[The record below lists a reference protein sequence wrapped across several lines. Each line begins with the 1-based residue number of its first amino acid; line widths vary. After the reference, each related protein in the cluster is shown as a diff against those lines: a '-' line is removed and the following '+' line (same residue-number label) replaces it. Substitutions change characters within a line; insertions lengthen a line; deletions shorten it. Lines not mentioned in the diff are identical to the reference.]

1 MSQLTRCPN
10 CATLFRV
17 SDAQLALRGG
27 RVRCGNCSFV
37 FNARACFVDADPVT
51 IIDLS
56 QHHGDPFAIDDLP
69 SPAVVA
75 QAEVAAHPRRAPISF
90 PAIEAH
96 DQENDKTT
104 SALLADLQ
112 EMPPPAWLKQASETQ
127 GQAIQEAPA
136 EETTAPKTAASYALH
151 KQEPEDVT
159 EEIIVAPS
167 HDWLK
172 AAGPSPWRWFW
183 RLCSLLL
190 VALAGASTALLLRQP
205 LLEWYPPSRP
215 LLTAACAKLQC
226 KLRAPQNPAYL
237 FLDGIEFSF
246 DPENKSRLELS
257 GVLRNTAPYSQA
269 WPLLDVQLLDLQS
282 QRVARRVLKPEQYLT
297 SAEKQSDEL
306 PAEQE
311 ILFSV
316 FLYLDPSI
324 HVENYKVEVLY
335 PSAK

>member
-56 QHHGDPFAIDDLP
+56 QQHGDPFAIDDLP

-75 QAEVAAHPRRAPISF
+75 QAEVAAHPRPAPISF

-112 EMPPPAWLKQASETQ
+112 EMPPPAWLKQASESPEPENT
-127 GQAIQEAPA
+127 AALAEPPPPAPA
-136 EETTAPKTAASYALH
+136 PSVSLLRN
-151 KQEPEDVT
+151 EPEDIT

-167 HDWLK
+167 QDWLK

-183 RLCSLLL
+183 RFCCLLL
-190 VALAGASTALLLRQP
+190 LALAFASSALLLRQP

-215 LLTAACAKLQC
+215 LLAAACAKLQC
-226 KLRAPQNPAYL
+226 KLHAPQNPAYL

-246 DPENKSRLELS
+246 DPENKARLELS

-282 QRVARRVLKPEQYLT
+282 QRVARRILKPEQYLT
-297 SAEKQSDEL
+297 AAEKQSDEL

>member
-17 SDAQLALRGG
+17 SDAQLALRDG

-37 FNARACFVDADPVT
+37 FNARSCFVDADPVT

-56 QHHGDPFAIDDLP
+56 QHQGDPFAVDDLP

-75 QAEVAAHPRRAPISF
+75 QAEVAAHPRQAPIAF
-90 PAIEAH
+90 PAIEPH
-96 DQENDKTT
+96 LPEQDK
-104 SALLADLQ
+104 SASTLLSELQ
-112 EMPPPAWLKQASETQ
+112 EMPPPAWLKQASEAPATESV
-127 GQAIQEAPA
+127 AEVEAPA
-136 EETTAPKTAASYALH
+136 PASVPAVSLLRN
-151 KQEPEDVT
+151 EPEDIT

-167 HDWLK
+167 QDWLK

-183 RLCSLLL
+183 RFSCLLL
-190 VALAGASTALLLRQP
+190 LALAAASSALLLRQP

-215 LLTAACAKLQC
+215 LLTAACAKLHC
-226 KLRAPQNPAYL
+226 NLHAPQNPAFL

-246 DPENKSRLELS
+246 DPNNKSRLELS

-282 QRVARRVLKPEQYLT
+282 HRVARRLLKPSQYLAA
-297 SAEKQSDEL
+297 AEKPSVEL

-311 ILFSV
+311 VLFTV
-316 FLYLDPSI
+316 FLYLDPAI
-324 HVENYKVEVLY
+324 HVENYKVEVVY
-335 PSAK
+335 PTTP